1 MLIAMPVREHSVRVE
16 APARLHLGL
25 LDLGSHSGRSFGSIG
40 LAIDHFPTIVTARPG
55 SGVKID
61 GAAGVALEPQ
71 VRAVLEHYQLPPR
84 IAIEV
89 EYMPPSHAGLGSGT
103 QLAIATGAAVLS
115 AFQRTVDVREIAQLT
130 ARGKRSGAGIALFEA
145 GGLVVDGGHGAQ
157 TRVPPVLSRLEFPS
171 PWRIIVIV
179 ERGAEGLSGRAE
191 RDAFRT
197 LAPMDRAVAA
207 ELSHLTLLGILPAV
221 AEADFVRF
229 SRSIA
234 AVQGLMGDYFTPL
247 QSAGR
252 FASARVAAAIDY
264 CIAACGLVGVG
275 QSSWG
280 PTGFAFAEDS
290 RAADRVVEML
300 RDHFAGQTGLEFL
313 HCGGRNHGALL
324 SDTAAAA
331 LAQAGAGDRPVPA

>member
-1 MLIAMPVREHSVRVE
+1 MSVKEHSVRVE
-16 APARLHLGL
+16 APARLHLGF
-25 LDLGSHSGRSFGSIG
+25 LDLGGYSGRSFGSIG
-40 LAIDHFPTIVTARPG
+40 LAIDHFPTIVTARCG
-55 SGVKID
+55 SGVKVD
-61 GAAGVALEPQ
+61 GAVGAALEVQ

-89 EYMPPSHAGLGSGT
+89 EQVAPSHAGLGSGT

-115 AFQRTVDVREIAQLT
+115 AFQRPVDVRELAQLT
-130 ARGKRSGAGIALFEA
+130 ARGKRSGAGISLFEA
-145 GGLVVDGGHGAQ
+145 GGFVVDGGHGAQ
-157 TRVPPVLSRLEFPS
+157 TQVPPVLSRLEFPS

-191 RDAFRT
+191 RDAFST

-207 ELSHLTLLGILPAV
+207 ELSYLTLLGVLPAV
-221 AEADFVRF
+221 AEADFARF

-234 AVQGLMGDYFTPL
+234 AVQVLIGDYFAPV

-252 FASARVAAAIDY
+252 FASARVAAAIHY
-264 CIAACGLVGVG
+264 CVAACGLVGVG

-290 RAADRVVEML
+290 RAADCVVEML
-300 RDHFAGQTGLEFL
+300 RAHFADQTALEFL
-313 HCGGRNHGALL
+313 HCGGCNHGALL
-324 SDTAAAA
+324 ADNAAAA
-331 LAQAGAGDRPVPA
+331 LAQAGADGRPVPA